1 MHDKDLFLNILV
13 DLVDNSL
20 HINKYSIKKRINVL
34 SAILIFEFCQEKV
47 GWQLMG
53 KFTRF

>member
-20 HINKYSIKKRINVL
+20 HINIYSVKKRIKVL
-34 SAILIFEFCQEKV
+34 SSILIFEFCSEKV

-53 KFTRF
+53 RFTRF

>member
-34 SAILIFEFCQEKV
+34 SAILIFEFCQEKA